1 MFLEVKNLTKKY
13 NDKYAVKD
21 VSFAIEPGK
30 LMCFLG
36 PSGCGKS
43 TILKAIGGFI
53 NIDGEIFLDGKNIT
67 HLPPEDR
74 EISTVFQSFGLFPHM
89 TVLENVCYGL
99 KFRNFDKNSRRQKG
113 MDMLLKIGLRGY
125 ENRKPHELSGGE
137 KQRVALGRSLI
148 VEPKLL
154 LLDEPLSSLDAK
166 LQEEMRSEI
175 KRFQH
180 EFGITTIF
188 VTHNQK
194 EAFEI
199 SDTIMLLNKGEIM
212 QIGTAKEIYNNP
224 KNEFVLDF
232 IGESS
237 FVEDGYLRPED
248 VLISDDGEDAR
259 IVEYIYQGEISK
271 IKLDY
276 KGEIIDTIILNRNND
291 YKLGDNVK
299 IKIRRRNLWKYYT
312 FYSNFQWRQEA
323 ECTIQI

>member
-13 NDKYAVKD
+13 GDKYAIKD
-21 VSFAIEPGK
+21 VSFELEAGK

-53 NIDGEIFLDGKNIT
+53 KFDGDIFLDGKNIS
-67 HLPPEDR
+67 HLPPEER
-74 EISTVFQSFGLFPHM
+74 EVSTVFQSFGLFPHM
-89 TVLENVCYGL
+89 TIMENVTYGL
-99 KFRNFDKNSRRQKG
+99 KFRGFDKEARIKKG
-113 MDMLLKIGLRGY
+113 KDMLEKVGLAGY
-125 ENRKPHELSGGE
+125 DKRKPHELSGGE
-137 KQRVALGRSLI
+137 KQRVAIARSLI

-166 LQEEMRSEI
+166 LQVEMRSEI

-212 QIGTAKEIYNNP
+212 QIGRAEEIYKHP
-224 KNEFVLDF
+224 ANEFVLNF
-232 IGESS
+232 IGDSS
-237 FVEDGYLRPED
+237 RIDTSYVRPED
-248 VLISDDGEDAR
+248 ITIADDGEPAKIIDL
-259 IVEYIYQGEISK
+259 IYQGEISK
-271 IKLDY
+271 LTLDY
-276 KGEIIDTIILNRNND
+276 QGHKLETIFLNRDSDYKIGDTINI
-291 YKLGDNVK
+291 K
-299 IKIRRRNLWKYYT
+299 IKRRDL
-312 FYSNFQWRQEA
+312 
-323 ECTIQI
+323 

>member
-13 NDKYAVKD
+13 GDKYAVKN
-21 VSFAIEPGK
+21 VSFEIPAGK

-53 NIDGEIFLDGKNIT
+53 NIEGEINLAGKNIT
-67 HLPPEDR
+67 NLPPEER
-74 EISTVFQSFGLFPHM
+74 EVSTVFQSFGLFPHM
-89 TVLENVCYGL
+89 TVLENVVYGL
-99 KFRNFDKNSRRQKG
+99 KFRNFDKKIRSKMG
-113 MDMLLKIGLRGY
+113 IEIIEKVGLKGY

-137 KQRVALGRSLI
+137 KQRVALARSLVI
-148 VEPKLL
+148 EPKLL

-166 LQEEMRSEI
+166 LQVEMRSEI

-212 QIGTAKEIYNNP
+212 QIGTAEDIYNHPQND
-224 KNEFVLDF
+224 FVLDF

-237 FVEDGYLRPED
+237 IVNDGYLRPED
-248 VLISDDGEDAR
+248 IIISDDGEPAK
-259 IVEYIYQGEISK
+259 IVDYVYQGEISK

-276 KGEIIDTIILNRNND
+276 KNQIIDTIILNRDNN
-291 YKLGDNVK
+291 YKLNDIVK
-299 IKIRRRNLWKYYT
+299 IKIKRRKL
-312 FYSNFQWRQEA
+312 
-323 ECTIQI
+323 

>member
-1 MFLEVKNLTKKY
+1 MFLEVRNLTKKY
-13 NDKYAVKD
+13 NDKYAIKD
-21 VSFAIEPGK
+21 VSFQIESGK

-67 HLPPEDR
+67 HLPPEER
-74 EISTVFQSFGLFPHM
+74 EVSTVFQSFGLFPHM

-99 KFRNFDKNSRRQKG
+99 KFRNFDKSTRRKKG
-113 MDMLLKIGLRGY
+113 LEMLEKVGLSGY

-212 QIGTAKEIYNNP
+212 QIGTAEEIYNHPN
-224 KNEFVLDF
+224 NEFVLDF

-237 FVEDGYLRPED
+237 FVKDGYLRPED
-248 VLISDDGEDAR
+248 VIISDEGEDAK

-276 KGEIIDTIILNRNND
+276 KGEIIDTIVLNRNND

-299 IKIRRRNLWKYYT
+299 IKIRRRNL
-312 FYSNFQWRQEA
+312 
-323 ECTIQI
+323 

>member
-1 MFLEVKNLTKKY
+1 MFLEVKNLSKQY
-13 NDKYAVKD
+13 NDKYAIKN
-21 VSFAIEPGK
+21 VSFSIEPGK

-53 NIDGEIFLDGKNIT
+53 KIDGEIFLDGKNIT
-67 HLPPEDR
+67 HLPPEER
-74 EISTVFQSFGLFPHM
+74 EVSTVFQSFGLFPHM

-99 KFRNFDKNSRRQKG
+99 KFRDFDKATRKKMG
-113 MDMLLKIGLRGY
+113 MDMLKKVGLEGY

-175 KRFQH
+175 KRFQQ

-199 SDTIMLLNKGEIM
+199 ADTIMLLNKGEIM
-212 QIGTAKEIYNNP
+212 QIGTPAEIYNHP

-237 FVEDGYLRPED
+237 IVENGYLRPED
-248 VLISDDGEDAR
+248 IIISDEGEDAT
-259 IVEYIYQGEISK
+259 IIDSVYQGEISK
-271 IKLDY
+271 LQLEY
-276 KGEIIDTIILNRNND
+276 KGQIINTIVLNRNKSYNT
-291 YKLGDNVK
+291 GDIVK
-299 IKIRRRNLWKYYT
+299 IKIKRRNL
-312 FYSNFQWRQEA
+312 
-323 ECTIQI
+323 